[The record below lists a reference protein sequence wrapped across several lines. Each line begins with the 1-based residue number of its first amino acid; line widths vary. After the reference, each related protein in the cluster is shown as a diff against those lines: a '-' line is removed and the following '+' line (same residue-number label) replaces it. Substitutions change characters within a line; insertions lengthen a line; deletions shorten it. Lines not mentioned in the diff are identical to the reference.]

1 MNNNYLIVAEN
12 IGYKINENKLF
23 HNLSFDV
30 AEGEALH
37 ICGDNGSGKSTL
49 IRIILGITKQ
59 TKGNIK
65 NNSSHGIT
73 YLGHKNAIKN
83 YLTLEDNILLME
95 LNDKEELNKYIE
107 ILNLRKYMD
116 VIAANLSFGQQKKLA
131 LLRIFLNNS
140 DLIIFCTPTSEYKK
154 LILKINSFISTKTII
169 TDIGS
174 SKSESLKI
182 IDKFLRKDIFWTSSH
197 PITGSE
203 VSGPEYGK
211 DNMFEDKW
219 CVLIK
224 DKDTNLRHLKYLN
237 SFWKKIGSKTVIMN
251 SEKHDKIFSI
261 TSHLPHLVAYNLVK
275 SAQDSEK
282 KLKFNLIKYSAGGLR
297 DFSRIAA
304 SNEIMWRDIFF
315 DNKVNITKAIDLFI
329 KNLKSFKK
337 DIVKKNNKSILKK
350 LTQTKKV
357 RTKII
362 KLKQDIDKPD
372 FGRN

>member
-1 MNNNYLIVAEN
+1 MKNVLIIGCGLLGSSLVRKISKKKIAKEIYIYEKSKSN
-12 IGYKINENKLF
+12 ISKIKKLK
-23 HNLSFDV
+23 L
-30 AEGEALH
+30 
-37 ICGDNGSGKSTL
+37 SGKL
-49 IRIILGITKQ
+49 IK
-59 TKGNIK
+59 
-65 NNSSHGIT
+65 SF
-73 YLGHKNAIKN
+73 
-83 YLTLEDNILLME
+83 
-95 LNDKEELNKYIE
+95 NDTIPN
-107 ILNLRKYMD
+107 
-116 VIAANLSFGQQKKLA
+116 F
-131 LLRIFLNNS
+131 
-140 DLIIFCTPTSEYKK
+140 DLIIFCTPMSEYKK
-154 LILKINSFISTKTII
+154 LILKINSFITSNTII

-174 SKSESLKI
+174 SKIESSKI
-182 IDKFLRKDIFWTSSH
+182 IKKFLKKGINWTRSH